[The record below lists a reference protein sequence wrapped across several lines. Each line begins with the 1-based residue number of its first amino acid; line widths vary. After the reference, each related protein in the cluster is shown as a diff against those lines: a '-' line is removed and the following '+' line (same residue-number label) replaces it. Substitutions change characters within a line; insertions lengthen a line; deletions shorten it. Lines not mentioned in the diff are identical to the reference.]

1 MFKIYFRSKKL
12 CFIYVI
18 LIVLFMVLLDYL
30 LLLIR
35 VRMENN
41 GIVLGEYVVKI
52 K

>member
-1 MFKIYFRSKKL
+1 
-12 CFIYVI
+12 
-18 LIVLFMVLLDYL
+18 MVLLDYL